1 MLPEM
6 GRAMRARRLA
16 AGLLVPVLAVL
27 PFTDVY
33 GYASFFEHLV
43 HGVATA
49 LAVVAFALLVA
60 PVVRGLARSSTPV
73 GRRAL
78 RTGVACL
85 HLAALA
91 AGLLILDLGATWME
105 RLL

>member
-16 AGLLVPVLAVL
+16 AGLLVPVLTVL

-33 GYASFFEHLV
+33 GSAGFFEHLM

-49 LAVVAFALLVA
+49 LAVVAFALLLA

-73 GRRAL
+73 VRRAL

-85 HLAALA
+85 HLAVFA
-91 AGLLILDLGATWME
+91 AGLLILDLGAIWME
-105 RLL
+105 RPL